1 MAAETTPTFEQAL
14 AQLDWDALR
23 AGARRRLRARL
34 SGFSAQ
40 DVDDATQDVLADM
53 VGFVRRNGLPE
64 HPEGL
69 LVCLV
74 RAVAADVIGG
84 RQRERAFHCRYSEAW
99 LEQQLLPADV
109 QEILQRYR
117 ENSFHILEYFRLKRA
132 ACVPLADAKSRGESL
147 KDHAARSGLSY
158 LQIRQAW
165 SRCVRL
171 IHDAMRSHR
180 RHMAWTT
187 PRERTGVHE

>member
-1 MAAETTPTFEQAL
+1 MAAETTLTFEEAL

-53 VGFVRRNGLPE
+53 VTFVKRHGPPE
-64 HPEGL
+64 RPEGL
-69 LVCLV
+69 LVCIV

-84 RQRERAFHCRYSEAW
+84 RQRDRALTSSYGETW

-109 QEILQRYR
+109 RDVLLLYR
-117 ENSFHILEYFRLKRA
+117 ENSFHIREYFRLKRA
-132 ACVPLADAKSRGESL
+132 ECLPLADAKSRGESL
-147 KDHAARSGLSY
+147 KDHAASGGQSY
-158 LQIRQAW
+158 TQIRQAW
-165 SRCVRL
+165 SRCVRFV
-171 IHDAMRSHR
+171 HEAMRR
-180 RHMAWTT
+180 DRLRLAWPT
-187 PRERTGVHE
+187 PRVRNGAHE